1 MKQMINKFREIESS
15 LSEEKGE
22 FNLFALFLREDSA
35 NKWDLLVSAD
45 WIEGNK
51 SESLKI
57 IAKKIQEYLEKTEL
71 VNLSRIV
78 VIEDDNPALEA
89 FHQAVSVEHG
99 SAEIKESNFFGLE
112 IKHAHVITSRRNKAE
127 AS

>member
-1 MKQMINKFREIESS
+1 MKETIDKFREIESS

-35 NKWDLLVSAD
+35 NKWDLLVSAE

-51 SESLKI
+51 SESLQI
-57 IAKKIQEYLEKTEL
+57 ISQKIQEHLEKKEL

-78 VIEDDNPALEA
+78 LIEDDNPALEA
-89 FHQAVSVEHG
+89 FHRAISVEHG
-99 SAEIKESNFFGLE
+99 SAEIQESTFFGLQ
-112 IKHAHVITSRRNKAE
+112 IKHAIVITSRRNKAE